1 MRYSGGDEG
10 ARTPDLDSAIVALSQ
25 LSYVPVGETQYST
38 ARATTQEQSSL
49 AAQEAPLARGRW
61 ALICPRSIQVNLCY
75 NGRRIPGQPR
85 RGTARAP
92 TTGRSTMPLSG
103 SFREYPLAD
112 VLHFIEGGQRSGRLA
127 VGRGSP
133 MAHIYFSMG
142 QWIAGER
149 LGATVTLAQELD
161 RAGIVPAAAVESA
174 LGLPFDATITMT
186 DTQLMG
192 ALMNAGALTSEQL
205 NAFAFQDAVAM
216 LATMLQWTDGEFFLE
231 EGIPVPTGI
240 LAVPLSIGAIL
251 AQAMQVARPQPTVA
265 APLAPEVVID
275 FAEINPQSDTPI
287 QVTRDQWRLLTMVDG
302 RAPLWVIAE
311 ALQAPEPIIL
321 QLAGELVAANIA
333 VIAGRAGTGTLS

>member
-1 MRYSGGDEG
+1 
-10 ARTPDLDSAIVALSQ
+10 
-25 LSYVPVGETQYST
+25 
-38 ARATTQEQSSL
+38 
-49 AAQEAPLARGRW
+49 
-61 ALICPRSIQVNLCY
+61 
-75 NGRRIPGQPR
+75 
-85 RGTARAP
+85 
-92 TTGRSTMPLSG
+92 MPLGG
-103 SFREYPLAD
+103 SFREYPLLD

-149 LGATVTLAQELD
+149 LGATTTLAQELD
-161 RAGIVPAAAVESA
+161 RFGIVPAAAVESA
-174 LGLPFDATITMT
+174 LGLPFDATVSMT

-192 ALMNAGALTSEQL
+192 ALLNAGAVTSEQL

-216 LATMLQWTDGEFFLE
+216 LSTMLQWTDGEFYLE
-231 EGIPVPTGI
+231 EGIPVPAGI

-251 AQAMQVARPQPTVA
+251 AQATQVARPQPVIA

-275 FAEINPQSDTPI
+275 FAEVNPQSDTPI
-287 QVTRDQWRLLTMVDG
+287 QVSRDQWRLLTMVDG
-302 RAPLWVIAE
+302 RTPLWQVAE

-333 VIAGRAGTGTLS
+333 VIAGRAGTGQLP